1 MTEILVTAGPT
12 REHLDDVR
20 FLSNG
25 STGRM
30 GYAIAAAAVARACSV
45 TLVSGPTALSTPA
58 GVRRVDVVSADEM
71 LAAAQAAFARCDVAF
86 FAAAVADH
94 RPARRHPGKPPKAT
108 SGLHVELVPNPDI
121 AGTLGEQ
128 KGSRVCVGFALESFV
143 GVPSADV
150 VARVVAKARRKHF
163 DLCVVNAPDALAREG
178 SRVFLFD
185 PLAADDGPRD
195 LEELPHQDKAVTAA
209 LLVERALTR
218 RTRVTRSPSEGRS

>member
-45 TLVSGPTALSTPA
+45 TLISGPSELPTPS
-58 GVRRVDVVSADEM
+58 GVRRIDVVSAVEM
-71 LAAAQAAFARCDVAF
+71 LEAAQAAFARCDVAF

-94 RPARRHPGKPPKAT
+94 RPARRHAGKPPKVE
-108 SGLHVELVPNPDI
+108 SELLVELVPNPDI
-121 AGTLGEQ
+121 ASTLGAR
-128 KGSRVCVGFALESFV
+128 KGPRVCVGFALESFV
-143 GVPSADV
+143 GAPSADV
-150 VARVVAKARRKHF
+150 VARVVDKARRKHF
-163 DLCVVNAPDALAREG
+163 DLCVVNAPDALARAG
-178 SRVFLFD
+178 SRVFLLD
-185 PLAADDGPRD
+185 PLTAAEGPRG

-209 LLVERALTR
+209 LLVERALAR
-218 RTRVTRSPSEGRS
+218 RKRVSRSPSEGRS